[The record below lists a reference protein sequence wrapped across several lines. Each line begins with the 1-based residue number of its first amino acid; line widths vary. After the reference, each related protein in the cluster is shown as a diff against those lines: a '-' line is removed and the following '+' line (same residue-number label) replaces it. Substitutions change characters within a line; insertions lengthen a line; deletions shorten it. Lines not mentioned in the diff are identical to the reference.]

1 MAAATPAGD
10 VRKREKRPGYGLCQ
24 ADSRQW
30 PNRWFAEQGLYSLQ
44 YGSCCSVPRF
54 FRELF
59 PIGFGVNREAEA
71 GCCGVIL
78 SILAVEVFPPWGA
91 GIFGG

>member
-1 MAAATPAGD
+1 MVSALD
-10 VRKREKRPGYGLCQ
+10 
-24 ADSRQW
+24 
-30 PNRWFAEQGLYSLQ
+30 
-44 YGSCCSVPRF
+44 CSVPRF

-91 GIFGG
+91 AFLEVKSGEFYRNAALIWRRHSKVRWRPCCLVKGRTDWSWW